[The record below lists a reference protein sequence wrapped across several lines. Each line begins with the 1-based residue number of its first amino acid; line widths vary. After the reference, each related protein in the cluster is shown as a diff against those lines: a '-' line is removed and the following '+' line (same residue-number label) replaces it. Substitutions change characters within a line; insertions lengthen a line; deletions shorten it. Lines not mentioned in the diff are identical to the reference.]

1 MSHKTGIWWY
11 EMCELAG
18 HVYNQIQYILWN
30 MDMGVLGSA
39 GPWLYHIGTLDEDI
53 TLNMM

>member
-1 MSHKTGIWWY
+1 MYG
-11 EMCELAG
+11 LAG

-39 GPWLYHIGTLDEDI
+39 GPWLYHIGKLDEDI
-53 TLNMM
+53 TLTMM